1 MPFYL
6 LPQSVALPVL
16 LLPLPPLPFS
26 LLPAQEN
33 RDLEEAVE
41 EVDEEQGED
50 DGEVMPPYE
59 GGEEVVDEEQSME
72 DDEVMPP

>member
-1 MPFYL
+1 M
-6 LPQSVALPVL
+6 
-16 LLPLPPLPFS
+16 
-26 LLPAQEN
+26 
-33 RDLEEAVE
+33 E